1 MTIDWTEHEQQQRE
15 FAAGVSAKI
24 TGEIARISGAKLISA
39 GGPASTRQ
47 SRRYLTSSYATT
59 HLQGGAIMSATADTG
74 VVNPWLQHWQVA
86 NLWVVGASAF
96 PQNSSSHPT
105 LTSVALT
112 LRAADALIDRY
123 LKHPGALA

>member
-1 MTIDWTEHEQQQRE
+1 
-15 FAAGVSAKI
+15 
-24 TGEIARISGAKLISA
+24 
-39 GGPASTRQ
+39 
-47 SRRYLTSSYATT
+47 
-59 HLQGGAIMSATADTG
+59 LQGGAITSATPDTG
-74 VVNPWLQHWQVA
+74 VVNPWLQHWQVT

>member
-1 MTIDWTEHEQQQRE
+1 MTIDWTEHENLQRA

-24 TGEIARISGAKLISA
+24 AGEIARISGAKLLS
-39 GGPASTRQ
+39 GGPAAMRQ
-47 SRRYLTSSYATT
+47 SRRYQTASYATT
-59 HLQGGAIMSATADTG
+59 HLQGGAIMSASADTG
-74 VVNPWLQHWQVA
+74 VVNPWLQHWRVA

-96 PQNSSSHPT
+96 PQNSGSHPT